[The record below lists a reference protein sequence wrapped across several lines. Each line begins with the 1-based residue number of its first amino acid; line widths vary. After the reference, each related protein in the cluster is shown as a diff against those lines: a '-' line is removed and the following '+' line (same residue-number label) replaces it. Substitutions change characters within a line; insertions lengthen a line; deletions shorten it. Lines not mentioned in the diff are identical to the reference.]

1 MSPLLR
7 FGRRITIIV
16 AAVWISRWAF
26 HPGLG
31 LIVAIGSVI
40 WLAVQYDN
48 HTGSILFFTL
58 LFLFALFII
67 VALLM
72 LMVARASG

>member
-1 MSPLLR
+1 MNPLLR

-16 AAVWISRWAF
+16 AAVWISGWA

-48 HTGSILFFTL
+48 HTGSILFLTL
-58 LFLFALFII
+58 LFLFALFIV

>member
-1 MSPLLR
+1 M
-7 FGRRITIIV
+7 IIV
-16 AAVWISRWAF
+16 AAVWISGVL

-31 LIVAIGSVI
+31 LLVAFGSLI

-48 HTGSILFFTL
+48 HTGSILFLTL
-58 LFLFALFII
+58 LFLFVLFII

-72 LMVARASG
+72 LMVARASA